1 MKEQLMADL
10 ASGVDPKLW
19 MKVRPWTSLA
29 GAVVAGFAAAAVVVP
44 SKEQQALR
52 RLAEIEKMLMPK
64 PVDMRSPVDRDVP
77 KGREKPTFLS
87 GLMTEVLGA
96 VKPAILSMLTA
107 GITAKAT
114 KPTEEEI
121 RDAAHGDVPP
131 ADAPSSDAASAI

>member
-1 MKEQLMADL
+1 MTEQLKADL

-19 MKVRPWTSLA
+19 MQVHPWTTLA
-29 GAVVAGFAAAAVVVP
+29 GALVAGFAAASVMVP

-52 RLAEIEKMLMPK
+52 RLAEIEKALLPK
-64 PVDMRSPVDRDVP
+64 TVDMKSPVDGDTP

-114 KPTEEEI
+114 KPTPEEI
-121 RDAAHGDVPP
+121 HDAAQGDHPP
-131 ADAPSSDAASAI
+131 ADAPGADAAASI